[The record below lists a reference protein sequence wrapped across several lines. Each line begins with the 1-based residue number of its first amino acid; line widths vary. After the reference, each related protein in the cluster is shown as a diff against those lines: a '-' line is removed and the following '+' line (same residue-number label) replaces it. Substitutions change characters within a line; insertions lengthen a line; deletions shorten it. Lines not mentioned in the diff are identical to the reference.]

1 MAAINQVT
9 DLDDT
14 VQRYRQAL
22 ADEFVNGNPEPF
34 KALWSHQED
43 VVLANPFGPAVRG
56 WEGASAAMDYASSRF
71 SDGEFSSFNRIA
83 SYVTTQ
89 LATIYEVEHGKL
101 RVSGGP
107 LTAFDLRVTTT
118 FRLEDGD
125 WKVVHRHAD
134 PISTASPDGPL
145 RTT

>member
-1 MAAINQVT
+1 MTINQMT

-22 ADEFVNGNPEPF
+22 ADEFVKGNPEPF
-34 KALWSHQED
+34 KALWSQQED

-56 WEGASAAMDYASSRF
+56 WERASAAMDSASSRF
-71 SDGEFSSFNRIA
+71 SDGEFSRFDRIA
-83 SYVTTQ
+83 SYVTTD
-89 LATIYEVEHGKL
+89 LATIYEVEQGKL
-101 RVSGGP
+101 RVGGGP
-107 LTAFDLRVTTT
+107 VTAFDLRVTTT
-118 FRLEDGD
+118 FRREDGH

-145 RTT
+145 RTK

>member
-1 MAAINQVT
+1 MAINEMT

-14 VQRYRQAL
+14 VQRYQQTL
-22 ADEFVNGNPEPF
+22 ADDFVNGNPQPF
-34 KALWSHQED
+34 KALWSQRED

-56 WEGASAAMDYASSRF
+56 WERALAAIDYASSRF
-71 SDGEFSSFNRIA
+71 SDGEFSGFERIA
-83 SYVTTQ
+83 TYVTAE
-89 LATIYEVEHGKL
+89 LATIYEVEHGSL
-101 RVSGGP
+101 RVGGGP

-118 FRLEDGD
+118 FRREDGA

-134 PISTASPDGPL
+134 SINTASSDGPL